1 MRAILSPFRYNA
13 DDNHFFA
20 SLLLHHDHEHAI
32 IAHLGAADRIVAISE
47 TCGGADAIDL
57 PLRQI
62 VGDALAHDA
71 HDLVIA
77 HNHPSGDPRP
87 SDADIETTRAL
98 AMLLRPLGIR
108 IHDHLILTHE
118 KTTSFRVLG
127 WL

>member
-1 MRAILSPFRYNA
+1 MRAILSPFRYNT
-13 DDNHFFA
+13 DNRNFFA
-20 SLLLHHDHEHAI
+20 PLLLNHDHEHAI
-32 IAHLGAADRIVAISE
+32 IAHLGSADRLVAISE
-47 TCGGADAIDL
+47 TSGGTDAINL

-71 HDLVIA
+71 RALVMA

-98 AMLLRPLGIR
+98 ALLLRPLGIR
-108 IHDHLILTHE
+108 IHDHLILTQHD
-118 KTTSFRVLG
+118 TTSFRPMG

>member
-1 MRAILSPFRYNA
+1 MRAILSPFRYGI
-13 DDNHFFA
+13 DDHHFFA
-20 SLLLHHDHEHAI
+20 PLLLDYDHEHAI
-32 IAHLGAADRIVAISE
+32 IAHLGAADRMVAISE
-47 TCGGADAIDL
+47 TCGRADAIDL

-62 VGDALAHDA
+62 VGDALTHDA
-71 HDLVIA
+71 RTLVIA

-108 IHDHLILTHE
+108 IHDHLILTRD
-118 KTTSFRVLG
+118 KTTSFRALG